1 MNDRSEKF
9 RNLLVP
15 VLSVVLG
22 LILGAILMAAFGFQP
37 IQGYSSMLDAALGS
51 QRGIGE
57 TLRQAT
63 PLIFTALGFS
73 VANSAGFFNIGLSG
87 QALCGWIVSV
97 WVALFQYD
105 QSKCLTAV
113 TMVNTSF
120 WRLSRKLRII
130 FSNHRAYF
138 RLAADE
144 ENDFRI

>member
-51 QRGIGE
+51 HRGIGV

-97 WVALFQYD
+97 WVALAFPD
-105 QSKCLTAV
+105 LPKVVLLPLCVILGA
-113 TMVNTSF
+113 
-120 WRLSRKLRII
+120 
-130 FSNHRAYF
+130 
-138 RLAADE
+138 
-144 ENDFRI
+144 

>member
-87 QALCGWIVSV
+87 QALCGMDRQCLGGTCFSRSAKSCFASV
-97 WVALFQYD
+97 VRDLR
-105 QSKCLTAV
+105 CLSWCDGSGCSRFA
-113 TMVNTSF
+113 TSIF
-120 WRLSRKLRII
+120 WNK
-130 FSNHRAYF
+130 
-138 RLAADE
+138 
-144 ENDFRI
+144 

>member
-63 PLIFTALGFS
+63 PFIFTA
-73 VANSAGFFNIGLSG
+73 
-87 QALCGWIVSV
+87 
-97 WVALFQYD
+97 
-105 QSKCLTAV
+105 CLLY
-113 TMVNTSF
+113 TSDAAAD
-120 WRLSRKLRII
+120 RII
-130 FSNHRAYF
+130 LNLGSHP
-138 RLAADE
+138 
-144 ENDFRI
+144 IIK

>member
-73 VANSAGFFNIGLSG
+73 VANSAGFSILGFLDKHFAGGSSVSG
-87 QALCGWIVSV
+87 WHLRFQICQK
-97 WVALFQYD
+97 LF
-105 QSKCLTAV
+105 C
-113 TMVNTSF
+113 
-120 WRLSRKLRII
+120 
-130 FSNHRAYF
+130 F
-138 RLAADE
+138 RYA
-144 ENDFRI
+144 